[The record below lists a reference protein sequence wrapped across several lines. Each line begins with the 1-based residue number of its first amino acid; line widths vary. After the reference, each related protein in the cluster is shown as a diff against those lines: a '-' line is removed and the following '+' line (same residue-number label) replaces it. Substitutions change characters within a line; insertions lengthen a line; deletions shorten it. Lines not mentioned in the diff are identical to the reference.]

1 LNADNIEGGMSGRVA
16 DHLPMSVHVH
26 NAKRARR
33 SANFYFD
40 DEPQL
45 TLRKTVMPIE
55 P

>member
-1 LNADNIEGGMSGRVA
+1 MSGRVA

-26 NAKRARR
+26 NAKGAGR

-55 P
+55 PRRREAPWE